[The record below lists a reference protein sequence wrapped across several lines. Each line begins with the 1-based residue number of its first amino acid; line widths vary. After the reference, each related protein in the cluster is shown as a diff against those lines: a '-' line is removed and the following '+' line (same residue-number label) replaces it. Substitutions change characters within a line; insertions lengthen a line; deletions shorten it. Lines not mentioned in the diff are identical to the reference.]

1 MNYMVKSS
9 LLVLIEEE
17 SEESLFF
24 PSKLTDYLS
33 LQKPII
39 GIVPKHCV
47 SRDIL
52 QQNGH
57 SCFEYSDIDGIAN
70 YIKVFPNI
78 VNSSEKMNSKVTELY
93 TENVISNY
101 LESIL
106 KL

>member
-39 GIVPKHCV
+39 GIVPKNCV

-52 QQNGH
+52 QKM
-57 SCFEYSDIDGIAN
+57 DIL
-70 YIKVFPNI
+70 VLNI
-78 VNSSEKMNSKVTELY
+78 LILMALP
-93 TENVISNY
+93 I
-101 LESIL
+101 IL
-106 KL
+106 KSFPILSIPQKK